1 MAPLLTSIP
10 RLAGFLL
17 SEANGQRSR
26 ENIVVSQTGTAV
38 MSGAILTRARD
49 TAGAAVFAMDGGS
62 AGNPTAG
69 EIVVHTGAKPGIYAV
84 QFTAPTKF
92 TVEDPDGVTIGNGK
106 LDAAFDKSGIGFTL
120 AAGSS
125 PAVASD
131 SARITVALVVGSG
144 KYTPYVA
151 GGAAGPADAVLYQY
165 LPAKTGDTRAVGFV
179 RDCEVVRDALTGLD
193 TPAVAQLASKGV
205 IVRD

>member
-1 MAPLLTSIP
+1 MATILTSIP

-26 ENIVVSQTGTAV
+26 ENIVVTQTGAL
-38 MSGAILTRARD
+38 I
-49 TAGAAVFAMDGGS
+49 
-62 AGNPTAG
+62 
-69 EIVVHTGAKPGIYAV
+69 
-84 QFTAPTKF
+84 
-92 TVEDPDGVTIGNGK
+92 
-106 LDAAFDKSGIGFTL
+106 KSGTVL
-120 AAGSS
+120 TQ
-125 PAVASD
+125 AVD
-131 SARITVALVVGSG
+131 G

-151 GGAAGPADAVLYQY
+151 GGAAGSADAVLYQY

-205 IVRD
+205 IVRE